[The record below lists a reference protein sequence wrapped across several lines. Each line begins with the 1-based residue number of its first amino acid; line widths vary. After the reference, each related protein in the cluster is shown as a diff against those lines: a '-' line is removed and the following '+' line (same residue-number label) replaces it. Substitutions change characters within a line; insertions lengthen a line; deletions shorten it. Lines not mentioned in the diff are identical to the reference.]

1 VRLAAAIRARALDL
15 GFDRVGMCHATLP
28 DEARHFDAWLEA
40 GHHAGMAWLPRGR
53 DRRLDPGKVL
63 KGARSFV
70 VVALSYAAPDL
81 PPPGR
86 SPAPSS
92 HGFVARYAR
101 GDDYHQVMGDRL
113 AQLEDFIEAEAA
125 GHRAL
130 AYVDTGP
137 LLERMWAARAGIGWV
152 GKNALVLNETMG
164 SFFLLGLVIT
174 TVALPADAPATDR
187 CGGCTRCLDACP
199 TGAIVSPRVVD
210 SRRCISYQTIE
221 HRGAIPI
228 ADRPAIGTRLFGCDD
243 CQEAC
248 PYNHPGTGPHPEREP
263 ALGRRPEASEAPL
276 PDLLAMTADEYL
288 DRFRNS
294 AMKRATFTGLRR
306 NAALALGHAAAAL
319 PPGSPEQERSAE
331 LLKRL
336 AGDDREDPV
345 VREQAGW
352 SLSAV
357 RAHGLRRA

>member
-1 VRLAAAIRARALDL
+1 MRLAASIRARAIDL
-15 GFDRVGMCHATLP
+15 GFDRVGMCDVSLP
-28 DEARHFDAWLEA
+28 DEARHFDAWLKA

-81 PPPGR
+81 PPRVTDG
-86 SPAPSS
+86 SPPQP
-92 HGFVARYAR
+92 GFVARYAR

-113 AQLEDFIEAEAA
+113 AQLEDFIEAEAP

-137 LLERMWAARAGIGWV
+137 LLERMWAARAGIGWI
-152 GKNALVLNETMG
+152 GRNALVLNETMG

-174 TVALPADAPATDR
+174 TVALPADSPATDR

-199 TGAIVSPRVVD
+199 TGAIVAPRVVD

-221 HRGAIPI
+221 HRGPIPL

-248 PYNHPGTGPHPEREP
+248 PYNHQATPGPASRVPAGV

-276 PDLLAMTADEYL
+276 EEILAMTPDEYQ

-294 AMKRATFTGLRR
+294 AMKRATFAGLRR

-319 PPGSPEQERSAE
+319 PDGSPARERSAATLE
-331 LLKRL
+331 RV

-345 VREQAGW
+345 VRDQAGW
-352 SLSAV
+352 ALGRIRV
-357 RAHGLRRA
+357 R